1 MREGYRGAAYGK
13 LSAMTTMLRRVALVV
28 VLAASPSPSLA
39 QGFGEVGT
47 RAAGMGGA
55 FVAVADDASAVYWN
69 PAGLAFGSYVTLV
82 GDRLAM
88 RAGASGQARS
98 SLFLGLGLPPL
109 GVSYYRL
116 RGVAVTAPGPTAG
129 PLQDRNDAGTGD
141 LRLDSLVTH
150 NAGVTL
156 VQSVVAG
163 VAIGSTLRYVRG
175 MAAGKFDADVGVMAT
190 RGHVKAGLTVRN
202 LTAPAFETMEG
213 DRLLKLQ
220 RQARVGIAVAVGPG
234 WIVAAD
240 LDVGRTAGPLGPKVR
255 ESALG
260 AEGHITKSV
269 VVRGGVR
276 RQSEQVSGSSAHSV
290 GVGATYAVTSGFLVD
305 TQITAGGDRAARSWG
320 ISGRFVLY

>member
-1 MREGYRGAAYGK
+1 MRIIAA
-13 LSAMTTMLRRVALVV
+13 
-28 VLAASPSPSLA
+28 LAPFLLLTLPVSLIA
-39 QGFGEVGT
+39 QTFGGVGP
-47 RAAGMGGA
+47 RAEGMGGA

-156 VQSVVAG
+156 VQSVVPG
-163 VAIGSTLRYVRG
+163 VA
-175 MAAGKFDADVGVMAT
+175 
-190 RGHVKAGLTVRN
+190 
-202 LTAPAFETMEG
+202 
-213 DRLLKLQ
+213 
-220 RQARVGIAVAVGPG
+220 
-234 WIVAAD
+234 
-240 LDVGRTAGPLGPKVR
+240 
-255 ESALG
+255 
-260 AEGHITKSV
+260 
-269 VVRGGVR
+269 
-276 RQSEQVSGSSAHSV
+276 
-290 GVGATYAVTSGFLVD
+290 
-305 TQITAGGDRAARSWG
+305 
-320 ISGRFVLY
+320 

>member
-39 QGFGEVGT
+39 QGVGEVGT

-163 VAIGSTLRYVRG
+163 VAIGSTLMVAALLEFARVPVPSSHRQVNERWIGAYRSWVYGGGFGLQLGTGFLTHVVTWAVPAVFLAELLLANPGTGALVGAAFGGGRWLLLG
-175 MAAGKFDADVGVMAT
+175 AAGWIDRPSRLSRFTAT
-190 RGHVKAGLTVRN
+190 LARWA
-202 LTAPAFETMEG
+202 APASWAVPVV
-213 DRLLKLQ
+213 LLGLGST
-220 RQARVGIAVAVGPG
+220 VMLLG
-234 WIVAAD
+234 W
-240 LDVGRTAGPLGPKVR
+240 G
-255 ESALG
+255 
-260 AEGHITKSV
+260 
-269 VVRGGVR
+269 
-276 RQSEQVSGSSAHSV
+276 
-290 GVGATYAVTSGFLVD
+290 GAT
-305 TQITAGGDRAARSWG
+305 Q
-320 ISGRFVLY
+320 